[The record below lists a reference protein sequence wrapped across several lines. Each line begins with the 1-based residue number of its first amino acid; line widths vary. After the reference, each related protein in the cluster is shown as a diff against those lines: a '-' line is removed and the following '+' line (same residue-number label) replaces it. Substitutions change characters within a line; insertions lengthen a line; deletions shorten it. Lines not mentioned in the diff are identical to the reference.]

1 MKGFVKTI
9 LELFAER
16 SIWEEFSKDL
26 LIVPSYSR
34 LTLRIQTI

>member
-1 MKGFVKTI
+1 MKGFVKTF

-26 LIVPSYSR
+26 LIFRRTVA
-34 LTLRIQTI
+34 